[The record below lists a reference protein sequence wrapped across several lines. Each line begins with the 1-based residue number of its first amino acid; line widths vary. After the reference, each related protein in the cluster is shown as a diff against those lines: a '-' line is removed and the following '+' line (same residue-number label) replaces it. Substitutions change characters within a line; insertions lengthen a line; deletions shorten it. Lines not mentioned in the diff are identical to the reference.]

1 MGFFIKSPAKMS
13 CQARILD
20 KEFVIPG
27 TTETCH
33 MTKECGGVSF
43 KKVSIDDSEGLQHIC
58 KVCVKRFMTK
68 GTKQDSWY
76 GWFDCDYPAEA
87 HVKFSPWYYKVLE
100 GVKVESTEVAK
111 VTQKMSIL
119 KIAEPV
125 TSKKDMLLQEIA
137 SVEAWIRGEGKTK
150 NTEQPKMLKKL
161 LDSKK
166 QLKALTQT

>member
-1 MGFFIKSPAKMS
+1 MS

-27 TTETCH
+27 TSEKCYS
-33 MTKECGGVSF
+33 TKECGQAHFRGVR
-43 KKVSIDDSEGLQHIC
+43 VDSGESEMKIC
-58 KVCVKRFMTK
+58 KDCSKRFMTK
-68 GTKQDSWY
+68 GSKKDSWY
-76 GWFDCDYPAEA
+76 GWFDCEYPAEA

-100 GVKVESTEVAK
+100 GVKAESAEVAK
-111 VTQKMSIL
+111 VTQKMSSL

-125 TSKKDMLLQEIA
+125 TSKKDMLLEEIA

-161 LDSKK
+161 LDLKK
-166 QLKALTQT
+166 QMKALTQPQ